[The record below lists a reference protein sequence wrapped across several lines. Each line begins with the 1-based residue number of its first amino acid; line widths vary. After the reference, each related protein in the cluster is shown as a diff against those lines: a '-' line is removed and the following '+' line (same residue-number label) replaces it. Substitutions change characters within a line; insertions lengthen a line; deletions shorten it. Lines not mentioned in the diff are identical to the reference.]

1 MNKKL
6 FFLIVMLAFYSQ
18 VMAQG
23 FRVYKDGVV
32 IGTYNVEKFDSISF
46 FLKTAYSAIDLGL
59 PSGTLWAD
67 RNVGATEIWDDG
79 WYVSWGETREKPEYG
94 IPKYQLCVFD
104 DYENFYYT
112 KYTVQDGLTSLKPED
127 DVATVEMGTEWCIPT
142 QSDWEELMTYCTWQW
157 ATSHPGEKDGYAII
171 GPNGHGLFL
180 PAAGRKDGSD
190 FSWGNNMGC
199 YWTKDRGPL
208 LSGKEIYAYELYF
221 GNDFKKIANANRDC
235 GITVRGII
243 RK

>member
-1 MNKKL
+1 M
-6 FFLIVMLAFYSQ
+6 
-18 VMAQG
+18 
-23 FRVYKDGVV
+23 
-32 IGTYNVEKFDSISF
+32 
-46 FLKTAYSAIDLGL
+46 
-59 PSGTLWAD
+59 
-67 RNVGATEIWDDG
+67 
-79 WYVSWGETREKPEYG
+79 
-94 IPKYQLCVFD
+94 
-104 DYENFYYT
+104 
-112 KYTVQDGLTSLKPED
+112 TSLKPED

-157 ATSHPGEKDGYAII
+157 ATSHPGGKDGYAII

-190 FSWGNNMGC
+190 YSWGNNMGC

-221 GNDFKKIANANRDC
+221 GNDFKTITNTNRDC